1 MQESAENR
9 QEVAK
14 TSKDGVN
21 PKDRKFHLFQK
32 VRILNLRGGKEK
44 WIKASVIHIEG
55 PRTYVVRTVN
65 GKERSVHIDH
75 IIPDDTVPMNPETV
89 ENPKDY
95 DQGPAV
101 PIPQVVPTALP
112 NMDYSGDSD
121 LSMPNMDTEHTP
133 VETPIKTPV
142 RVPNIT
148 QRSTPIKAPPVIAAP
163 AVVTTRSG
171 RVIRPAKKLSL

>member
-1 MQESAENR
+1 M
-9 QEVAK
+9 
-14 TSKDGVN
+14 
-21 PKDRKFHLFQK
+21 
-32 VRILNLRGGKEK
+32 RILNLRGGKEK

-89 ENPKDY
+89 ENPRDY

-112 NMDYSGDSD
+112 NIDYSGDSD
-121 LSMPNMDTEHTP
+121 LSTPSIDTEHTP
-133 VETPIKTPV
+133 VETLIKTPV
-142 RVPNIT
+142 
-148 QRSTPIKAPPVIAAP
+148 
-163 AVVTTRSG
+163 
-171 RVIRPAKKLSL
+171 

>member
-1 MQESAENR
+1 MKPSLQESVENR

-21 PKDRKFHLFQK
+21 PKDSICFHLFQK
-32 VRILNLRGGKEK
+32 VRILNLRGVKEK
-44 WIKASVIHIEG
+44 WIKALVIHIEG

-112 NMDYSGDSD
+112 HTDS
-121 LSMPNMDTEHTP
+121 E
-133 VETPIKTPV
+133 
-142 RVPNIT
+142 VP
-148 QRSTPIKAPPVIAAP
+148 S
-163 AVVTTRSG
+163 
-171 RVIRPAKKLSL
+171 